1 MATPEPMEFD
11 AQDQAEVFDEETRM
25 SDDERVEDDDERLTF
40 EEMPDVY
47 DVTSALGDGREVRAL
62 DADEFRESDL
72 DDEDLEADEDLD
84 DMVRDELEDTAED
97 EDAGTDEFDE
107 RDGVT
112 RLAGDE
118 SELEYV
124 ADVDPVTD
132 PSDDDADKYES
143 RTLSDAE
150 LRQLGYQT
158 LQGGGRDQDEDA
170 PAPSGSGASPDDVPE
185 EAHPHQDELLD
196 EGVEET
202 FPASDPVSVKRIT

>member
-11 AQDQAEVFDEETRM
+11 AQDQAEVFDEETRF
-25 SDDERVEDDDERLTF
+25 DDDERLDHDDEPRTF

-47 DVTSALGDGREVRAL
+47 DATSALGDGREVRAM
-62 DADEFRESDL
+62 DEDEFNEDDL
-72 DDEDLEADEDLD
+72 DDEDLEEDEDLD
-84 DMVRDELEDTAED
+84 DMIRDDLEDASED
-97 EDAGTDEFDE
+97 EDAGSDDLDE

-124 ADVDPVTD
+124 ADVDKVTD
-132 PSDDDADKYES
+132 PDDDDADKYES
-143 RTLSDAE
+143 RQVSDE
-150 LRQLGYQT
+150 DLRNLGYQAEAAEPRT
-158 LQGGGRDQDEDA
+158 EREEK
-170 PAPSGSGASPDDVPE
+170 PAGSGASPEDVPD
-185 EAHPHQDELLD
+185 EADPRQDELLD

>member
-11 AQDQAEVFDEETRM
+11 AQDQAEVFDEDM
-25 SDDERVEDDDERLTF
+25 LDESELRPSEMHTF
-40 EEMPDVY
+40 EEMPDVL
-47 DVTSALGDGREVRAL
+47 DLTSALGDGRDVPAM
-62 DADEFRESDL
+62 DAAEFDEDAL
-72 DDEDLEADEDLD
+72 DDEDLEDDEDVD
-84 DMVRDELEDTAED
+84 DMVRDDLEDVSED
-97 EDAGTDEFDE
+97 EDAGSDDLDD

-132 PSDDDADKYES
+132 PDDDDADKYES
-143 RTLSDAE
+143 RLVSDAQ
-150 LRQLGYQT
+150 LRDLGYQS
-158 LQGGGRDQDEDA
+158 QGGQSEQDDG
-170 PAPSGSGASPDDVPE
+170 SKGSGASADDVPDE
-185 EAHPHQDELLD
+185 VHPRQDELLD

>member
-1 MATPEPMEFD
+1 MSTPEPIEFD
-11 AQDQAEVFDEETRM
+11 AQDQAEVFDER
-25 SDDERVEDDDERLTF
+25 DPDLDQDERRTF

-47 DVTSALGDGREVRAL
+47 DATTALGDGRDVRAM
-62 DADEFRESDL
+62 DADAFDEDDL
-72 DDEDLEADEDLD
+72 DDEDLEEDEDLD
-84 DMVRDELEDTAED
+84 DSIRDDLESVSED
-97 EDAGTDEFDE
+97 EDAGSDDLDD

-124 ADVDPVTD
+124 ADVDPMTD
-132 PSDDDADKYES
+132 PGDDEADKYES
-143 RTLSDAE
+143 RLVSDEA
-150 LRQLGYQT
+150 LRQLGY
-158 LQGGGRDQDEDA
+158 EADA
-170 PAPSGSGASPDDVPE
+170 GSTPHSKDDAGDKPSEGSGASADDVPD

>member
-11 AQDQAEVFDEETRM
+11 AQDQAEVFDEETRA
-25 SDDERVEDDDERLTF
+25 DDDERLDGEMMTF

-47 DVTSALGDGREVRAL
+47 DATAALGDGRDVRAL
-62 DADEFRESDL
+62 DADEFNEDDL
-72 DDEDLEADEDLD
+72 DDEDLEEDEDLD
-84 DMVRDELEDTAED
+84 DMVRDDLEDASED
-97 EDAGTDEFDE
+97 EDAGSDDLDD

-118 SELEYV
+118 SDLEYV
-124 ADVDPVTD
+124 ADVDQVTD
-132 PSDDDADKYES
+132 PGDDDADKYES
-143 RTLSDAE
+143 RNVSDDD
-150 LRQLGYQT
+150 LRNLGYQADA
-158 LQGGGRDQDEDA
+158 GRQSPDERKEK
-170 PAPSGSGASPDDVPE
+170 PGSGASADDVPD